1 MEKVKKESLIK
12 YAVLGSFCILTLVL
26 IMLRAPFWDEA
37 NAWMISKSFNL
48 FDLIFHIEKYDGHLF
63 IWHGL
68 IMPFAKFDF
77 FYPYP
82 MYILNW
88 IFCVFA
94 LVVFW
99 NKAPFSVLEKSL
111 ITFSYP
117 FVWYFGI
124 VARCYSIGILFLFL
138 ILSFW
143 KERLKRP
150 YLISLLI
157 ILLANTSAMALVGAF
172 SLGLIFLFDLIKER
186 DYKKIVYSILILG
199 FGAISVFVQL
209 WGARFPGVSPLDMT
223 FVFIQNVIH
232 YFFSYY
238 KKDPLFVVIIDK
250 LISLTVIASYIASIF
265 YFARDKNKKAFFF
278 FVSANLL
285 LTFIF
290 LFKYAGNWWHY
301 LFFFV
306 YFISA
311 IWLYR
316 LYSDKTKADKFFKI
330 VFLALLML
338 FCAKTLIFKVNA
350 VSFIYD
356 SKSGEIARI
365 IKKENL
371 INNDTRLYAL
381 DDYHQRAIEINPYF
395 KDLKV
400 YTQFGCEKYTKEG
413 YLYNLIP
420 FAPDNKNLVDYFANS
435 IDESKNNKG
444 IMKEV
449 KYAPFKNKGI
459 KYTLIYEPLYINR
472 NPDFTIFKIEKIKNG
487 EG

>member
-1 MEKVKKESLIK
+1 MQNKILTARNIK
-12 YAVLGSFCILTLVL
+12 YSVLAVFIITTFILLFQ
-26 IMLRAPFWDEA
+26 RAPFWDEA
-37 NAWMISKSFNL
+37 HAWMISKSFNL

-63 IWHGL
+63 IWHTVL
-68 IMPFAKFDF
+68 MPFAKFDF

-186 DYKKIVYSILILG
+186 DYKKIVYSMLILG

-209 WGARFPGVSPLDMT
+209 WGANYPDMASKKTVFQDILTSFFFLYDFEADKNIFYITNKISAVLIFLLCFLSPLY
-223 FVFIQNVIH
+223 FIKTKRAL
-232 YFFSYY
+232 FF
-238 KKDPLFVVIIDK
+238 IISSF
-250 LISLTVIASYIASIF
+250 LSMSCI
-265 YFARDKNKKAFFF
+265 
-278 FVSANLL
+278 
-285 LTFIF
+285 FIF
-290 LFKYAGNWWHY
+290 KYPGSFWHY

-311 IWLYR
+311 IWLSR
-316 LYSDKTKADKFFKI
+316 DENKKNNPSIKKAFNLIF
-330 VFLALLML
+330 VLML
-338 FCAKTLIFKVNA
+338 FTYLVLTFAFPHIPKELPYK
-350 VSFIYD
+350 
-356 SKSGEIARI
+356 SKAYIIADK
-365 IKKENL
+365 IKKNVPITKDNKVYL
-371 INNDTRLYAL
+371 L
-381 DDYHQRAIEINPYF
+381 DSYKETSVGILPYF
-395 KDLKV
+395 KDIV
-400 YTQFGCEKYTKEG
+400 FYDTNG
-413 YLYNLIP
+413 
-420 FAPDNKNLVDYFANS
+420 D
-435 IDESKNNKG
+435 
-444 IMKEV
+444 V
-449 KYAPFKNKGI
+449 KYSVDGFKNYLKLPDYPKDIDVFINSLSENKTNIGISEDIRPERYKGKNYDVI
-459 KYTLIYEPLYINR
+459 MEKLYSGHK
-472 NPDFTIFKIEKIKNG
+472 PDFRIYKMIKVKNG

>member
-1 MEKVKKESLIK
+1 MKKVKKESLIK

-26 IMLRAPFWDEA
+26 ALLRAPFWDEA

-157 ILLANTSAMALVGAF
+157 ILLANTSVFGV
-172 SLGLIFLFDLIKER
+172 D
-186 DYKKIVYSILILG
+186 ILI
-199 FGAISVFVQL
+199 
-209 WGARFPGVSPLDMT
+209 
-223 FVFIQNVIH
+223 
-232 YFFSYY
+232 
-238 KKDPLFVVIIDK
+238 
-250 LISLTVIASYIASIF
+250 
-265 YFARDKNKKAFFF
+265 
-278 FVSANLL
+278 
-285 LTFIF
+285 
-290 LFKYAGNWWHY
+290 
-301 LFFFV
+301 
-306 YFISA
+306 
-311 IWLYR
+311 
-316 LYSDKTKADKFFKI
+316 
-330 VFLALLML
+330 
-338 FCAKTLIFKVNA
+338 
-350 VSFIYD
+350 
-356 SKSGEIARI
+356 
-365 IKKENL
+365 
-371 INNDTRLYAL
+371 
-381 DDYHQRAIEINPYF
+381 
-395 KDLKV
+395 
-400 YTQFGCEKYTKEG
+400 
-413 YLYNLIP
+413 
-420 FAPDNKNLVDYFANS
+420 
-435 IDESKNNKG
+435 
-444 IMKEV
+444 
-449 KYAPFKNKGI
+449 
-459 KYTLIYEPLYINR
+459 
-472 NPDFTIFKIEKIKNG
+472 
-487 EG
+487 

>member
-1 MEKVKKESLIK
+1 MKKVKKESLIK

-26 IMLRAPFWDEA
+26 ALLRAPFWDEA

-199 FGAISVFVQL
+199 FGAISVIVQL
-209 WGARFPGVSPLDMT
+209 WGARFYGKPIEADG
-223 FVFIQNVIH
+223 FISKFAD
-232 YFFSYY
+232 YFFLYDINYFNDLIYIYGKIFS
-238 KKDPLFVVIIDK
+238 LAVITVY
-250 LISLTVIASYIASIF
+250 LTAIF
-265 YFARDKNKKAFFF
+265 YFIKSKKTLFFF
-278 FVSANLL
+278 
-285 LTFIF
+285 LTVNAGLIYIF
-290 LFKYAGNWWHY
+290 LYKYTGHWWHY

-311 IWLYR
+311 IWFYR
-316 LYSDKTKADKFFKI
+316 IEICHKTDKILNVIFIILLGLCVFETAFFKNKTHYI
-330 VFLALLML
+330 V
-338 FCAKTLIFKVNA
+338 
-350 VSFIYD
+350 YD
-356 SKSGEIARI
+356 SKSDKIARI

-371 INNDTRLYAL
+371 MENNDKIIAL
-381 DDYHQRAIEINPYF
+381 DELLQSAIETAPYF
-395 KDLKV
+395 KNLKIYDLSGGER
-400 YTQFGCEKYTKEG
+400 YTLQGYKNNMTVFNDDKNRIDSLCTTIEK
-413 YLYNLIP
+413 
-420 FAPDNKNLVDYFANS
+420 NK
-435 IDESKNNKG
+435 INKG
-444 IMKEV
+444 ISKISTGVFIAEKSKNCTITYKPVYKDMENDFIIYRIIV
-449 KYAPFKNKGI
+449 KH
-459 KYTLIYEPLYINR
+459 
-472 NPDFTIFKIEKIKNG
+472 D
-487 EG
+487 

>member
-26 IMLRAPFWDEA
+26 ALLRAPFWDEA

-88 IFCVFA
+88 IFCVLA

-199 FGAISVFVQL
+199 FGAISVFIQL

-265 YFARDKNKKAFFF
+265 YFARDKNKKTCFF

-301 LFFFV
+301 LLFFV

-330 VFLALLML
+330 IFLALLML
-338 FCAKTLIFKVNA
+338 FCTKTLIFKVNA
-350 VSFIYD
+350 ASFIYD
-356 SKSGEIARI
+356 SKSDKIARI

-371 INNDTRLYAL
+371 MENNDKIIAL
-381 DDYHQRAIEINPYF
+381 DELLQSAIETAPYF
-395 KDLKV
+395 KNLKIYDLSGGER
-400 YTQFGCEKYTKEG
+400 YTLQGYKNNMTVFNDDKNRIDSLCTTIEK
-413 YLYNLIP
+413 
-420 FAPDNKNLVDYFANS
+420 NK
-435 IDESKNNKG
+435 INKG
-444 IMKEV
+444 ISKISTGVFIAEKSKNCTITYKPVYKDMENDFIIYRIIV
-449 KYAPFKNKGI
+449 KH
-459 KYTLIYEPLYINR
+459 
-472 NPDFTIFKIEKIKNG
+472 D
-487 EG
+487 